1 MKVVIL
7 GGYGV
12 FGSRLAELLVR
23 DGRTVWIAG
32 RSIEPA
38 EACAARLGARAFGV
52 DRDGDL
58 APILAAAPDV
68 VVDAAGPF
76 QAYGDD
82 PYRLVRFCLEQ
93 AIHYLDLADDAAFA
107 AGVTA
112 LDGLAKSKGR
122 FAISGASS
130 VPGLSSAAVA
140 ALAQGLESIAA
151 IEVAIA
157 PGNRAPRGRS
167 LIAAVLSQI
176 GAPLRMWRGGRW
188 REAPCWSDRRVL
200 PLGPGERRV
209 VRTIGAPD
217 LALFPERF
225 GARSVTFRVGLELGS
240 LNVAISMLA
249 AFRRMGAKL
258 RGPRFV
264 SFALAF
270 ARLLEPFGSDRGGM
284 WVDVI
289 GDADGAPVRRRWM
302 LVADSGEGPYVPA
315 VAVRAL
321 LRRIDRIAPGARPC
335 VAELTLEEAENAM
348 ADLAVETTRTE
359 EPEPPL
365 FRSALGERWADLP
378 ATVRR
383 VHEVHD
389 VERYAGRA
397 SVERGRGLPARLAA
411 WFFRFPAAGEDV
423 AVTVTMTRSAK
434 GETWE
439 RDFAGRRFK
448 SHLAPS
454 GPGRIRER
462 FWVFDYEQDLPVRD
476 DALHFPV
483 RRGWVLGVPIPG
495 PLLPVSEA
503 REFEADGVF
512 HFDVALSAPL
522 GGGLIVRYRGF
533 LAPDAEAQ
541 SDAIGDGAP
550 ASIAPARAQR

>member
-32 RSIEPA
+32 RSLEKA
-38 EACAARLGARAFGV
+38 RACASRLGAHALAV

-58 APILAAAPDV
+58 APILDASPDV

-76 QAYGDD
+76 QAYGED
-82 PYRLVRFCLEQ
+82 PHRLARFCLEQ
-93 AIHYLDLADDAAFA
+93 GVGYLDLADDAAFT

-112 LDGLAKSKGR
+112 LDGLARSAGR

-130 VPGLSSAAVA
+130 VPGLSSAVVA
-140 ALAQGLESIAA
+140 ALADGLDSIAA

-167 LIAAVLSQI
+167 LIAAVLAQI
-176 GAPLRMWRGGRW
+176 GLPMRMWRGGRW
-188 REAPCWSDRRVL
+188 REAPCWGDRRVL
-200 PLGPGERRV
+200 PLGAGAHRT

-225 GARSVTFRVGLELGS
+225 AARSVTFRVGLELGV
-240 LNVAISMLA
+240 LNVAISALA
-249 AFRRMGAKL
+249 ALRHKGASL
-258 RGPRFV
+258 RGPRFL
-264 SFALAF
+264 SFALAV
-270 ARLLEPFGSDRGGM
+270 ARLFEPFGSDRGGM

-289 GDADGAPVRRRWM
+289 GDAGGAPVRRRWA

-315 VAVRAL
+315 VVVRAL

-335 VAELTLEEAENAM
+335 VAEISLEEAEDAM
-348 ADLAVETTRTE
+348 ADLAVTTTRTE
-359 EPEPPL
+359 EPRPTL
-365 FRSALGERWADLP
+365 FQAALGEAWRDLP
-378 ATVRR
+378 STVRR
-383 VHEVHD
+383 LHDVHD
-389 VERYAGRA
+389 VESCSGRA
-397 SVERGRGLPARLAA
+397 TVERGRSLPARLAA
-411 WFFRFPAAGEDV
+411 WFFRFPEAGEDV
-423 AVTVTMTRSAK
+423 PVTVTMARTAT

-439 RDFAGRRFK
+439 RNFAGRRFK

-476 DALHFPV
+476 GALHFPV
-483 RRGWVLGVPIPG
+483 RRGWCLGVPIPG
-495 PLLPVSEA
+495 PLLPRSDA
-503 REFEADGVF
+503 LEFERDGVF

-533 LAPDAEAQ
+533 LVPDASEPN
-541 SDAIGDGAP
+541 GAVGG
-550 ASIAPARAQR
+550 